1 MEEGCYYPRI
11 YLSDPAFSIPS
22 SFRKQFT
29 LTSLVLVSLPH
40 RCWIVLKHQLQ
51 RNMKTLFFLGCIYFM
66 PVRRC
71 TIEFIN
77 FSILVV
83 RVVQGWEY
91 RRVAVDNSGGCGSGG
106 AEGEDYLVRG
116 WDAAKS
122 HKSKNRSG
130 FYWGVG
136 GRARGYGHASA
147 SSRFGQARMV
157 CNSGQDARVWERTGR
172 R

>member
-11 YLSDPAFSIPS
+11 YLSDPAFSILS

-71 TIEFIN
+71 AVEFIN

-83 RVVQGWEY
+83 RWCRVGNTEGLRWIIQADAGQVALNYVASPIIVISPLEY
-91 RRVAVDNSGGCGSGG
+91 YSPSPITFPI
-106 AEGEDYLVRG
+106 
-116 WDAAKS
+116 AAS
-122 HKSKNRSG
+122 
-130 FYWGVG
+130 
-136 GRARGYGHASA
+136 
-147 SSRFGQARMV
+147 
-157 CNSGQDARVWERTGR
+157 ET
-172 R
+172 